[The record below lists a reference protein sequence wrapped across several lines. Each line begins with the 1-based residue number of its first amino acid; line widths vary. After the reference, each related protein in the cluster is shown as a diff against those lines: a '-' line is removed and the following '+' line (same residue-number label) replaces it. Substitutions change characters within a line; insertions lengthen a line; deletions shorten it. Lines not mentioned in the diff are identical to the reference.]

1 MNVCIMNHSVSI
13 ETISGVRD
21 ARRAQP
27 GAEAHGEFVMAAKK
41 GDTVF
46 VHYTG
51 KLDDGTVFDSSLDRE
66 PLEFVL
72 GSGMILSGCE
82 GVVEGR
88 DVGDKMSVSIPADEA
103 YGQHDDALVIT
114 VPRCDVPMQVEPEV
128 GKHVQVTVQGGD
140 LDLVITRVTD
150 DEIELDGNHPL
161 AGKDLSFDI
170 EIMRI
175 RPGA

>member
-1 MNVCIMNHSVSI
+1 MV
-13 ETISGVRD
+13 
-21 ARRAQP
+21 
-27 GAEAHGEFVMAAKK
+27 AKK

-51 KLDDGTVFDSSLDRE
+51 KLDDGTVFDSSLERE

-72 GSGMILSGCE
+72 GSGMILPGFE
-82 GVVEGR
+82 GVVEGK
-88 DVGDKMSVSIPADEA
+88 DVGAKVSVSITADEA
-103 YGQHDDALVIT
+103 YGQPNEDLIIV
-114 VPRCDVPMQVEPEV
+114 VPRGQVPMQVEPEV
-128 GKHVQVTVQGGD
+128 GKHVQVSVEQGD
-140 LDLVITRVTD
+140 LDLIITRVTD
-150 DEIELDGNHPL
+150 EEIELDGNHPL